1 MKLTKRILFSLAVLV
16 LVTASAFCGDE
27 TNYFNSGNVKA
38 QEGDMGGAM
47 ADYTKAIELK
57 PDYAKAYS
65 NRGLVKRG
73 KGDMDGALADFN
85 KAIELNPS
93 LAQPYYN
100 RGNVKAENND
110 LNGAIADYT
119 KTIELKPDFA
129 APTTGGAL

>member
-1 MKLTKRILFSLAVLV
+1 
-16 LVTASAFCGDE
+16 
-27 TNYFNSGNVKA
+27 
-38 QEGDMGGAM
+38 
-47 ADYTKAIELK
+47 
-57 PDYAKAYS
+57 
-65 NRGLVKRG
+65 VKRG